1 MKPRQLGLLMI
12 ISGATL
18 WGFSGPMIQ
27 WLFQNT
33 KLSSIDFLIVRL
45 LLAGVLILGFLVIV
59 KKDIFQIWKH
69 PRHWI
74 GLIVFGTFGML
85 GAQYAFIE
93 AVYVSNAVTATLF
106 QFLAPILITVYVA
119 IQLKKLPSMLQFIA
133 IMAALAGVFLLI
145 TNGSVENIV
154 LTREAIIF
162 GILTAVGFAFY
173 TIQPKSLI
181 TKWGTLVIIGWG
193 MLIGGIA
200 LFLFSPQFS
209 FRDVE
214 NALTFSTASMLIL
227 TILVGTFSFILYIG
241 SLKYLSATESS
252 LLSSIEPLVAAVVSI
267 IWLNETFG
275 AYQLAG
281 GAFIIAAVV
290 LLSLPEKESK
300 SVTLME
306 EISEKSVV

>member
-1 MKPRQLGLLMI
+1 MI

-45 LLAGVLILGFLVIV
+45 LMAGFLILGFLVIA
-59 KKDIFQIWKH
+59 KKDIFSIWKH
-69 PRHWI
+69 PRHWM
-74 GLIVFGTFGML
+74 GLIVFGTLGML

-106 QFLAPILITVYVA
+106 QFLAPILITIYVSF
-119 IQLKKLPSMLQFIA
+119 QVKKLPSMVQFIA

-145 TNGSVENIV
+145 TNGSLENIV

-173 TIQPKSLI
+173 TIQPKNLI
-181 TKWGTLVIIGWG
+181 TEWGTLVIIGWG

-209 FRDVE
+209 FHDVE
-214 NALTFSTASMLIL
+214 NALTFSTGSMLFL

-241 SLKYLSATESS
+241 SLKYLSAAESS

-275 AYQLAG
+275 VYQLAG
-281 GAFIIAAVV
+281 GVFIVAAVV
-290 LLSLPEKESK
+290 LLSLPEREVNQSINI
-300 SVTLME
+300 E
-306 EISEKSVV
+306 NISEKSFMS